1 MAKDSW
7 PNGVTSWNDT
17 VKFAQLVFGK
27 DVKCENYSERL
38 PHPSNKS
45 FLLFAK
51 GACGEG
57 TPLFQVADLVEP
69 QLEEICSYEKHTRFN
84 TQRPNKSQ
92 QMLGSDNSTI
102 HYWSAQLT
110 RAPCT
115 CRSVFGA
122 DAHQK
127 HVQTCSD
134 VWTAGGRF
142 AKLWEAT
149 LLENSKIFGK
159 QTARPIWLDKTWQAV
174 WNWNDHN
181 QGHGIVLHADESET
195 YSSLDPITSLSFGR
209 GGVLTLSAKK
219 SQAFKMLFQE
229 DGDALVMAGNF
240 QEEFW
245 HGVPE
250 RSRWNELRTLP
261 LYDAM
266 QAWEKAGFD
275 YEVQLHEM
283 AKKGEKHVRV
293 NCTMR
298 WHATHWEGCP
308 NSHVSGTQPDCT
320 GTVRTSKIPP
330 DNVAGNLSLA
340 GFKRSTSTAD
350 IADDSSSVK
359 TPRSLDSQSMELVQ
373 SLLGLLD
380 LSGQVPMARTVIAG
394 IPVIGSKGVHDEGL
408 AMIEEQMLEC
418 RARLFRASQMLAEY
432 GEKLAAKVDYKSLNA
447 MALAARQRRIMQR
460 HLGTF
465 HTKTDGHWLIETDID
480 PNQNR
485 LTQQG
490 CGCYHKYLV
499 SHQCLELALEALCP
513 IKMAARQEIAIDLGK
528 LPHGSFPRQLQRR
541 QQIDKRHRRADLG
554 LETVCIEANSVLVV
568 KALEL
573 SYIRTPGQGKRLLSR
588 RSVWE
593 LLLQEVPLQDIK
605 FSLQKGIRTLL
616 EHLRTLDVAR
626 DRCDRAEGDS
636 ASAQYDI
643 WIWLRVV

>member
-1 MAKDSW
+1 MAQDSW

-27 DVKCENYSERL
+27 DVKFENYSERL

-57 TPLFQVADLVEP
+57 TPLYEVADLVEP
-69 QLEEICSYEKHTRFN
+69 QLEEICSYEKNIRRN

-127 HVQTCSD
+127 HAQTCSD
-134 VWTAGGRF
+134 IWKAGGRF

-149 LLENSKIFGK
+149 LLENLKMFGK
-159 QTARPIWLDKTWQAV
+159 QTPRPIWLDKTWQAV

-250 RSRWNELRTLP
+250 RSRWKDLRTLP

-283 AKKGEKHVRV
+283 AKDGEKHVRV

-308 NSHVSGTQPDCT
+308 NRHVRGTQPVST
-320 GTVRTSKIPP
+320 GTVRTSKSSP

-373 SLLGLLD
+373 SLLGLVD
-380 LSGQVPMARTVIAG
+380 MSGQVPMARTLIAG
-394 IPVIGSKGVHDEGL
+394 IPLIGSKGVHDEGL
-408 AMIEEQMLEC
+408 ATIEEQMLEC
-418 RARLFRASQMLAEY
+418 RARLFKASHKCWQNLERSWRQKWTTNPWTPWHWRRDSVESCKVISALFTQKHTGIGWLKRISIRTKIVWPKMVVVATTSIWCHINAWNWRLHHQDGCTEGDCNRFGKVATWKFSARAAASQATWQE
-432 GEKLAAKVDYKSLNA
+432 
-447 MALAARQRRIMQR
+447 AR
-460 HLGTF
+460 TCWF
-465 HTKTDGHWLIETDID
+465 
-480 PNQNR
+480 
-485 LTQQG
+485 
-490 CGCYHKYLV
+490 
-499 SHQCLELALEALCP
+499 
-513 IKMAARQEIAIDLGK
+513 
-528 LPHGSFPRQLQRR
+528 
-541 QQIDKRHRRADLG
+541 
-554 LETVCIEANSVLVV
+554 
-568 KALEL
+568 
-573 SYIRTPGQGKRLLSR
+573 
-588 RSVWE
+588 
-593 LLLQEVPLQDIK
+593 
-605 FSLQKGIRTLL
+605 GI
-616 EHLRTLDVAR
+616 
-626 DRCDRAEGDS
+626 GDS
-636 ASAQYDI
+636 ESWSKLGAFGESVGAQLYQYT
-643 WIWLRVV
+643 WTG